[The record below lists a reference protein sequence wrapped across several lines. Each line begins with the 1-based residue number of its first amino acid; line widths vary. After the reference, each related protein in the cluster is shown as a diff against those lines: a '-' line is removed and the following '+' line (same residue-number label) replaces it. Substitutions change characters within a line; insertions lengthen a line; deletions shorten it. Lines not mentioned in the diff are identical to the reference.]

1 VRCCAICK
9 HITFASELT
18 AAASASAKWWAPI
31 DLFAAMHVELAPI
44 VLLTSPA
51 HTKEFER
58 IERYIK
64 HDVRCV
70 ACARHGRERVCRA
83 IAPPRRASCRARAT
97 TTTLASARVMLFHGT
112 RKTNLMSL
120 FRNGVQVAPAEAP
133 LTGAMFGRA
142 IYASSCAS
150 KSAQYCRVDR
160 KAPRGV
166 LLLLAVRSGQV
177 GAAALHGFG
186 GGTKCG
192 AVSVGAR
199 RGRDEAMRRRRWTSA
214 ASSGRASWRRRA

>member
-1 VRCCAICK
+1 
-9 HITFASELT
+9 
-18 AAASASAKWWAPI
+18 
-31 DLFAAMHVELAPI
+31 MHVELAPI

-58 IERYIK
+58 IERYVSTTCDAS
-64 HDVRCV
+64 HPRVTVESVFAVHR
-70 ACARHGRERVCRA
+70 AAEARFE
-83 IAPPRRASCRARAT
+83 PRARDDDDIGE
-97 TTTLASARVMLFHGT
+97 REVMLFHGT

-150 KSAQYCRVDR
+150 KSAQYCRVDS

-166 LLLLAVRSGQV
+166 LLLLAVRV
-177 GAAALHGFG
+177 GKSERRHCTLG
-186 GGTKCG
+186 GG
-192 AVSVGAR
+192 AERAR
-199 RGRDEAMRRRRWTSA
+199 ISRCTAWA
-214 ASSGRASWRRRA
+214 